1 MINARGLS
9 AINVN
14 RVLRQLRED
23 GFVTVKDGRVT
34 FHDHKRLAE
43 LAEFD
48 ESYLDQSGPL
58 LTCRT
63 PSISLSK
70 S

>member
-1 MINARGLS
+1 MIDARGLN

-34 FHDHKRLAE
+34 FHEHKRLAE
-43 LAEFD
+43 LAELD

-58 LTCRT
+58 LTCRP
-63 PSISLSK
+63 PSSTFSK